1 MARKLSKTAS
11 LGLATII
18 IALLTWFSSF
28 FVPEIRALFGR
39 KNTDDPTNI
48 GITSGDKSPVIQD
61 NKAPVTVNDSDS
73 PKKGDTAKDK
83 PGDKK

>member
-18 IALLTWFSSF
+18 IALLTWISSF

-39 KNTDDPTNI
+39 EAADNPTNI
-48 GITSGDKSPVIQD
+48 GITSGDKSHVIQD
-61 NKAPVTVNDSDS
+61 NKAPVTVNDNDS
-73 PKKGDTAKDK
+73 PKKNDTVKDK